1 MPGAVKGVIAI
12 VIIQA
17 VFNGLG
23 ALVLFAYA
31 ADRNDH
37 GQDGA
42 GFANFMGVFSLVVT
56 VLLIVAA
63 IGLGQAKPWSR
74 GLTIGLEI
82 LSIIGAVLTIFT
94 GNPAAIVGLGLS
106 IAALVMVNNDESQ
119 AWLNA

>member
-23 ALVLFAYA
+23 ALVLFAYG

-42 GFANFMGVFSLVVT
+42 GFANRAAMAWPRPTRIASA
-56 VLLIVAA
+56 VLCQTK
-63 IGLGQAKPWSR
+63 GLGSWFQCSTQA
-74 GLTIGLEI
+74 G
-82 LSIIGAVLTIFT
+82 VL
-94 GNPAAIVGLGLS
+94 
-106 IAALVMVNNDESQ
+106 
-119 AWLNA
+119 